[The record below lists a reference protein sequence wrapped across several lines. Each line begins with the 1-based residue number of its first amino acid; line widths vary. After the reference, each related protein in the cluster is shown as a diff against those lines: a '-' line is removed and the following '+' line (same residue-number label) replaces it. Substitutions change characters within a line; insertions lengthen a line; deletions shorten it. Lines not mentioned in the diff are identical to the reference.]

1 MIESIKQFV
10 KMADYDA
17 VVNRIIVDE
26 TQIAKLQQEKEN
38 VEAKLML
45 FARKYEELYEQVQK
59 IKEDIKEKCWHPEL
73 ENYSN
78 MTDAEVKDLI
88 NRLEEMTET
97 KEKR

>member
-17 VVNRIIVDE
+17 VVNRIIIDE

-45 FARKYEELYEQVQK
+45 FARKYEELNKEISMFKKEIENKKK
-59 IKEDIKEKCWHPEL
+59 IEKEDLLNAIDTFMK
-73 ENYSN
+73 
-78 MTDAEVKDLI
+78 I
-88 NRLEEMTET
+88 
-97 KEKR
+97 

>member
-38 VEAKLML
+38 AEAKLML
-45 FARKYEELYEQVQK
+45 FARKYEELNKEISMFKKEIENKKTIEKNDLLNAIDTFMK
-59 IKEDIKEKCWHPEL
+59 I
-73 ENYSN
+73 
-78 MTDAEVKDLI
+78 
-88 NRLEEMTET
+88 
-97 KEKR
+97 

>member
-10 KMADYDA
+10 KMADYDS

-45 FARKYEELYEQVQK
+45 FARKYEELYEQIQK
-59 IKEDIKEKCWHPEL
+59 IKEDIKEKCWYPEL

-78 MTDAEVKDLI
+78 MTDAEVKYLI

>member
-38 VEAKLML
+38 IEAKLML
-45 FARKYEELYEQVQK
+45 FARKYEELN
-59 IKEDIKEKCWHPEL
+59 KEISMFKKEI
-73 ENYSN
+73 ENKKN
-78 MTDAEVKDLI
+78 IEKKDLLKAI
-88 NRLEEMTET
+88 DTFM
-97 KEKR
+97 KI

>member
-17 VVNRIIVDE
+17 IINRIIIDE

-45 FARKYEELYEQVQK
+45 FARKYEELN
-59 IKEDIKEKCWHPEL
+59 KEISMFKKEIDDKK
-73 ENYSN
+73 
-78 MTDAEVKDLI
+78 TIGKKDLLKAI
-88 NRLEEMTET
+88 DTFM
-97 KEKR
+97 KI

>member
-38 VEAKLML
+38 VEAKLIL

-59 IKEDIKEKCWHPEL
+59 NER
-73 ENYSN
+73 EN
-78 MTDAEVKDLI
+78 E
-88 NRLEEMTET
+88 R
-97 KEKR
+97 

>member
-38 VEAKLML
+38 AEAKLML
-45 FARKYEELYEQVQK
+45 FARKYEELNREISMFK
-59 IKEDIKEKCWHPEL
+59 KEIENKKNIKK
-73 ENYSN
+73 
-78 MTDAEVKDLI
+78 KDLLKAI
-88 NRLEEMTET
+88 DTFM
-97 KEKR
+97 KI

>member
-10 KMADYDA
+10 KMADYDS

-26 TQIAKLQQEKEN
+26 TQIANLQQEKEN

-59 IKEDIKEKCWHPEL
+59 IKEDIKEKCWYSEL

-78 MTDAEVKDLI
+78 MTDVEVKDLI

-97 KEKR
+97 NEK

>member
-17 VVNRIIVDE
+17 IINRIIVDE

-45 FARKYEELYEQVQK
+45 FARKYEELNKEISMFKKEIENKKTIEKNDLLKAIDTFMK
-59 IKEDIKEKCWHPEL
+59 I
-73 ENYSN
+73 
-78 MTDAEVKDLI
+78 
-88 NRLEEMTET
+88 
-97 KEKR
+97 

>member
-17 VVNRIIVDE
+17 IINRIIIDE

-45 FARKYEELYEQVQK
+45 FARKYEELNKEISMFK
-59 IKEDIKEKCWHPEL
+59 KEIENKKTIKK
-73 ENYSN
+73 
-78 MTDAEVKDLI
+78 KDLLKTI
-88 NRLEEMTET
+88 DTFM
-97 KEKR
+97 KI

>member
-10 KMADYDA
+10 KMADYDS

-45 FARKYEELYEQVQK
+45 FARKYEELN
-59 IKEDIKEKCWHPEL
+59 KEISMFKKEI
-73 ENYSN
+73 ENKKN
-78 MTDAEVKDLI
+78 IEKKDLLKAI
-88 NRLEEMTET
+88 DTFM
-97 KEKR
+97 KI

>member
-17 VVNRIIVDE
+17 VVNRIIIDE

-45 FARKYEELYEQVQK
+45 FARKYEELN
-59 IKEDIKEKCWHPEL
+59 KEISMFKKEI
-73 ENYSN
+73 ENKK
-78 MTDAEVKDLI
+78 TIEKKDLLNAI
-88 NRLEEMTET
+88 DTFM
-97 KEKR
+97 KI

>member
-17 VVNRIIVDE
+17 IINRIIIDE

-45 FARKYEELYEQVQK
+45 FARKYEELNKEISMFKKEIENKKTIEKNDLLKAIDTFMK
-59 IKEDIKEKCWHPEL
+59 I
-73 ENYSN
+73 
-78 MTDAEVKDLI
+78 
-88 NRLEEMTET
+88 
-97 KEKR
+97 

>member
-17 VVNRIIVDE
+17 VVNRIIIDE

-45 FARKYEELYEQVQK
+45 FARKYEELN
-59 IKEDIKEKCWHPEL
+59 KEISMFKKEI
-73 ENYSN
+73 ENKKN
-78 MTDAEVKDLI
+78 IEKKDLLKAI
-88 NRLEEMTET
+88 DTFT
-97 KEKR
+97 KI